1 MLKKFFE
8 LVGMA
13 TTGYVA
19 YKVYDEYKA
28 RQKYVAKEKEEKK
41 EEETVE
47 DYSVEV
53 EDFFDETVAE

>member
-28 RQKYVAKEKEEKK
+28 RQKYVADVKEEKK

-53 EDFFDETVAE
+53 ENFFDETVAE